1 MPADGLRPEAKVI
14 EIDLDRL
21 QAGPEVVLERLAFRT
36 QARALLVS
44 GNVASGKTLLA
55 RALCGDFFESDWIKV
70 AGHARLGAH
79 FIQFATAAGAR
90 GPCRVG
96 FLPQTAMAF
105 FVAGTVANEM
115 LAAQLCCA
123 ETFEAAEKRLANWS
137 MESPIAGRG
146 ALSPLALSGGEQRL
160 FMLENVLSTSP
171 DHLVIDGGMASLDR
185 NFRLRAAAL
194 IRSWLDADP
203 RRTFL
208 CFGGAL
214 ERSWFEFED
223 ALSLSPDQAHQCDR
237 LPSPRAGHELG
248 DEILGFRAI
257 SAGPV
262 ITGRRLLR
270 NISLSVRAGT
280 FVGLRGANGIGKSTL
295 LRLVA
300 GVRRPVSGEVYFR
313 GERLPRIAW
322 PGLADGIG
330 YLPQEPELAGPGIGT
345 LARRLSQADAGRRRY
360 WQDFFRMEWTGD
372 SEAYWSM
379 SSGQRA
385 RASLMLQ
392 AMFGPLLWILDE
404 PTFRIDPAE
413 IIRFLAA
420 LRAARPET
428 SAIIVSHDEAFLDLA
443 ADEQHMLTEDRV
455 EPLVPT

>member
-1 MPADGLRPEAKVI
+1 VPPGGFGPEARVI
-14 EIDLDRL
+14 EIDLDHLR
-21 QAGPEVVLERLAFRT
+21 AGPDVVLERLAFRT
-36 QARALLVS
+36 WARAVLVS
-44 GNVASGKTLLA
+44 GDVASGKTLLA

-70 AGHARLGAH
+70 AGHARLGDH
-79 FIQFATAAGAR
+79 VFRFAAAAGER
-90 GPCRVG
+90 GPCRIG

-123 ETFEAAEKRLANWS
+123 ETVEVAASRLATWS

-146 ALSPLALSGGEQRL
+146 ALSPLALSGGQQRL

-185 NFRLRAAAL
+185 DFRLRAAAL
-194 IRSWLDADP
+194 IRLWLDADP

-208 CFGGAL
+208 CFGAAV

-223 ALSLSPDQAHQCDR
+223 AVSLSPGQPRQYDLPVSTQADR
-237 LPSPRAGHELG
+237 QQGE
-248 DEILGFRAI
+248 EVLGFRSI

-262 ITGRRLLR
+262 IAGRRLLQ
-270 NISLSVRAGT
+270 NISLSVTAAT
-280 FVGLRGANGIGKSTL
+280 FIGLRGANGIGKSTL

-300 GVRRPVSGEVYFR
+300 GVRRPVSGEIYFR
-313 GERLPRIAW
+313 GKRLPRIHW
-322 PGLADGIG
+322 QGLANGIG
-330 YLPQEPELAGPGIGT
+330 YLPQEPELAGPGIGV
-345 LARRLSQADAGRRRY
+345 LARQLDQRGAERYRY
-360 WQDFFRMEWTGD
+360 WQDYFGMEWAGD

-392 AMFGPLLWILDE
+392 AMFSPLLWILDE

-413 IIRFLAA
+413 VIRFLGA
-420 LRAARPET
+420 LRAERPET
-428 SAIIVSHDEAFLDLA
+428 SAIIVSHDEGFLDLA
-443 ADEQHMLTEDRV
+443 ADEQYVLTEDQVMRH
-455 EPLVPT
+455 VPI